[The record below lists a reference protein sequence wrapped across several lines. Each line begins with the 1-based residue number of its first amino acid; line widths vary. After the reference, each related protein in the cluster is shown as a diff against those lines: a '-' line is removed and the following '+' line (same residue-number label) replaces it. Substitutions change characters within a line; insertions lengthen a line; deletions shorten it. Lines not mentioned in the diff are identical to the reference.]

1 MNSQI
6 NKSKSMYSRCFLNDT
21 LRNIHDEVP
30 NTSDKVLKR
39 WNDLKIIY
47 ESSLKKEDTKDA
59 ILGIIIIMLSIL
71 LLIGLIIILSMI
83 HT

>member
-21 LRNIHDEVP
+21 LRNIQNEIP

-47 ESSLKKEDTKDA
+47 ESSLKKEETKDA
-59 ILGIIIIMLSIL
+59 ILGTIVIIGSFIL
-71 LLIGLIIILSMI
+71 VIGLIIILSMI

>member
-6 NKSKSMYSRCFLNDT
+6 SKSKSMYSRCFLNDT
-21 LRNIHDEVP
+21 LRNIRDEVP
-30 NTSDKVLKR
+30 KTSDKVLKR

-59 ILGIIIIMLSIL
+59 IFGTIVIIGSFIL
-71 LLIGLIIILSMI
+71 VIGLIIILSMI